1 VSREEASGGELSPET
16 LRLVARVAAGLGLA
30 AGALAVVAFVL
41 GIVREGEARWVVL
54 ALGGVMLALPLVV
67 SRLVR
72 GAR

>member
-41 GIVREGEARWVVL
+41 GIVREGETRWIVL

>member
-1 VSREEASGGELSPET
+1 VSWEEASGGELSPET

-41 GIVREGEARWVVL
+41 GIVREGETRWIVL

>member
-1 VSREEASGGELSPET
+1 VSREEASGGELSPGT

-30 AGALAVVAFVL
+30 AGALALVAFVL
-41 GIVREGEARWVVL
+41 GIVREGETRWVVL
-54 ALGGVMLALPLVV
+54 ALGGVMLALPLLV